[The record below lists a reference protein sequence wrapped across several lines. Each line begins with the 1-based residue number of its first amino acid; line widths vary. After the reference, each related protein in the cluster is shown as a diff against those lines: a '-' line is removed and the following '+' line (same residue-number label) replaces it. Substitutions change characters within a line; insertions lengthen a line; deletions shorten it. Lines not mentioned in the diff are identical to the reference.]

1 MAQHLCFCVQEIWLC
16 LTGWFFFFCLNQMR
30 SKLKAIQPKEIHSKV
45 GFKLKSCKH
54 SNQMYSTFQKTQK
67 ITFTSNKIMIID
79 VEHGFR
85 PWKWK
90 GQRSRGQSEHLC
102 QAYPKCFRSLSWRN
116 LRTELVLYPNIQKKK
131 KKKNITEPFISMIH
145 LLYTNSWLFRKQLIP
160 LFSIHLY
167 I

>member
-131 KKKNITEPFISMIH
+131 KKKEYNWAIYFYDSSIV
-145 LLYTNSWLFRKQLIP
+145 YQQLA
-160 LFSIHLY
+160 F
-167 I
+167 